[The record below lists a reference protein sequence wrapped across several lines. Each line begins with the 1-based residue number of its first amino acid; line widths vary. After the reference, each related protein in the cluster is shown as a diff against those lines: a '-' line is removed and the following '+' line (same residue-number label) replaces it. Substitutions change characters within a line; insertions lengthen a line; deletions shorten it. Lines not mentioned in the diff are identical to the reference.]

1 MSSIRQQLT
10 FGLLLGFAV
19 LLGAGGAVSFLKTRE
34 MLFDQFDAA
43 LEGKALAMAGAIKQ
57 EGDKLEIEFRDETAS
72 GGVHTNL
79 TEFYQVRIVDGPTV
93 RKSRSLGKAELP
105 WDFGAKDAPL
115 YQNIALPNGRRGRA
129 VSLRFVPRLERRGK
143 ANVTAPEMGLVL
155 AHDREKLDGNIRA
168 FGWSELVA
176 GLVTGLATVILV
188 SLVLRKGLAPLD
200 RLASQAEGIHAGTLG
215 RRFPSENLPVE
226 IKPICNRLND
236 LLSRLEKS
244 FNDISEYAAKVAHEL
259 RTPLT
264 ILRLKIDQAGRS
276 LPPELAEE
284 LEGEMHHLAHVI
296 DQSLLIARAEHGRL
310 HLDLEPFDLAELVA
324 DSVEDFSLMAEDS
337 GRRLSFTPPPGPCL
351 AVADA
356 KYIRQII
363 HNLLTN
369 ALRHGSGGIRI
380 RLAQRRQRYVLTILN
395 AVQRPATS
403 AESTLGL
410 GLRVVESLLHLQPD
424 LRFARRQGRQY
435 YAARLTLPPAAAS
448 PGAGASTCPS
458 SVMAHLPERPSS

>member
-1 MSSIRQQLT
+1 MRSIRRQLT
-10 FGLLLGFAV
+10 VGLLLGFAV

-57 EGDKLEIEFRDETAS
+57 EGDKLEIEFRDESVS
-72 GGVHTNL
+72 GSARTNL
-79 TEFYQVRIVDGPTV
+79 TEYYQVRIIDGPTV

-105 WDFGAKDAPL
+105 WELGTKEVPR
-115 YQNIALPNGRRGRA
+115 YQNIVLPNGRLGRA
-129 VSLRFVPRLERRGK
+129 IALQFVPRLDRRGK
-143 ANVTAPEMGLVL
+143 QHVTAPEMGLVL
-155 AHDREKLDGNIRA
+155 AHDRGQLDDNIRA

-188 SLVLRKGLAPLD
+188 SLVLRRGLAPLE

-215 RRFPSENLPVE
+215 RRFPSENLPAE
-226 IKPICNRLND
+226 IEPICTRLND

-264 ILRLKIDQAGRS
+264 ILRLKIDQAGRN

-310 HLDLEPFDLAELVA
+310 QLDLEPFDLAGLVA
-324 DSVEDFSLMAEDS
+324 DSVEDFSLLAEDS
-337 GRRLSFTPPPGPCL
+337 GRCVRFTPPSPPCL
-351 AVADA
+351 AVADSR
-356 KYIRQII
+356 YIRQII

-369 ALRHGSGGIRI
+369 ALRHGSGEIRI
-380 RLAQRRQRYVLTILN
+380 RLAPRGQRYALTILN
-395 AVQRPATS
+395 GVQRHSTPPES
-403 AESTLGL
+403 ALGL

-435 YAARLTLPPAAAS
+435 YVARLTLPRSTGQSAAEPVCHSPAGSA
-448 PGAGASTCPS
+448 
-458 SVMAHLPERPSS
+458 RR

>member
-1 MSSIRQQLT
+1 MRSIRRQLT
-10 FGLLLGFAV
+10 VGLLLGFAV
-19 LLGAGGAVSFLKTRE
+19 LLGAGGAVSFVKTRE

-57 EGDKLEIEFRDETAS
+57 EGEKLEIEFRDESVS
-72 GGVHTNL
+72 GAARTNL
-79 TEFYQVRIVDGPTV
+79 TEFYQVRIIDGPTV

-105 WDFGAKDAPL
+105 WDLGTKEAPR
-115 YQNIALPNGRRGRA
+115 YQNIVLPNGRLGRA
-129 VSLRFVPRLERRGK
+129 IALQFVPRLDRRGK
-143 ANVTAPEMGLVL
+143 QHVTAPEMGLVL
-155 AHDREKLDGNIRA
+155 AHDREKLDDSIRA
-168 FGWSELVA
+168 FGWSEVVA

-188 SLVLRKGLAPLD
+188 SLVLRKGLAPLE

-215 RRFPSENLPVE
+215 RRFPSENLPSE
-226 IKPICNRLND
+226 IEPICTRLND

-264 ILRLKIDQAGRS
+264 ILRLKIDQAGHN

-310 HLDLEPFDLAELVA
+310 DLDLVPFDLAEMVA
-324 DSVEDFSLMAEDS
+324 DSVEDFSLLAEDS
-337 GRRLSFTPPPGPCL
+337 GRCVRFTPPSLPCL

-356 KYIRQII
+356 RYIRQII

-369 ALRHGSGGIRI
+369 ALRHGAGEIRI
-380 RLAQRRQRYVLTILN
+380 RLSPRRQRYVLTILN
-395 AVQRPATS
+395 GVRRHSVP

-435 YAARLTLPPAAAS
+435 YVARLTLPQATGRSGAESVS
-448 PGAGASTCPS
+448 PLAVGTAQAPS
-458 SVMAHLPERPSS
+458 GPGG